1 MWRQNSSQIF
11 PPGHRLA
18 REGFIM
24 KDCMI
29 TFRSVTPAQTAE
41 GLFQKANIRCQLRRT
56 PRWLQEQ
63 GCGYSL
69 WLSRKDTMEAVSI
82 LREMGV
88 AFRKVYLQTE
98 NGAARELEL

>member
-1 MWRQNSSQIF
+1 
-11 PPGHRLA
+11 
-18 REGFIM
+18 M

-41 GLFQKANIRCQLRRT
+41 ALLQKANISCQLRRT

-69 WLSRKDTMEAVSI
+69 WIFKGEAMRAVS
-82 LREMGV
+82 LLQEMGV

-98 NGAARELEL
+98 KGVARELGL

>member
-1 MWRQNSSQIF
+1 
-11 PPGHRLA
+11 
-18 REGFIM
+18 M

-41 GLFQKANIRCQLRRT
+41 GLLRKAHISCQLRRT

-69 WLSRKDTMEAVSI
+69 WLSKGDAMAAVTL
-82 LREMGV
+82 LREKGV

-98 NGAARELEL
+98 KGMARELEL

>member
-1 MWRQNSSQIF
+1 
-11 PPGHRLA
+11 
-18 REGFIM
+18 M

-41 GLFQKANIRCQLRRT
+41 GLLRNAQVSCQLRRT

-69 WLSRKDTMEAVSI
+69 WLSRGDAMAAVTL
-82 LREMGV
+82 LRERDV

-98 NGAARELEL
+98 KGAARELEL